1 MRLPSSQSRNF
12 FLAAIA
18 WTGLLDPAA
27 RAADG
32 GGNPARAL
40 AAAVER
46 WREAD
51 EERALVA
58 LASIDEARLPP
69 AARVAYGL
77 FRAEVALERG
87 LPRAA
92 LAALDRAAAVGGN
105 GPRMDQLRSMAAAEL
120 GRWSV
125 ALDAAQAVKRALP
138 VDQRSL
144 GCALVG
150 DAHRGH
156 RRLAAARAE
165 YTEGLASDPNDPFCL
180 VGLALA
186 SLPEDL
192 PAIRAAFSRSTLL
205 VEPLDFLAGRL
216 LDAKRNDAL
225 EVLLAEAERRAPGD
239 VATGLCRVQALA
251 ATGEDGRAADLL
263 FSLRPAVA
271 DGEWESEWEEEYLEL
286 MDRAGRLAEAYRPG
300 PDARRVFRRGGELLI
315 DHEDPQR
322 LTAWV
327 ERHLASDP
335 RDPAVA
341 YFAGVALLQ
350 DDKLDSAERELQEG
364 LARAEDP
371 ADRRQFLEA
380 LWETRHAAGRTLA
393 AYRKAEDRR
402 AAFRFLVGLCIDDE
416 DADLLETL
424 LALHREQDTGDPW
437 VSLAEIEQAWLR
449 KEYEAIV
456 RVAQASLADPMP
468 AETGWVDLARER
480 QVRALVRLGRFE
492 EALGVARRDR
502 RHSRDP
508 WYAAIVH
515 AVGGDVPAAL
525 AEIERCLE
533 FGDEDLIDFL
543 LDEDAGPAL
552 ESPPFT
558 VAMIEWRVRGYD
570 LSPAARLVLLE
581 QGQPVL
587 DRAALAAALAKAFPE
602 AEARLLG
609 TTSPWEI
616 RLADVWIHVA
626 VEAGP
631 AVSWPDGVAA
641 DSFPRPVLECVK
653 RQGGHCILSVFPV
666 AEAID
671 PARIRFVVGRLAAE
685 LAGPTTLGVYSPTGD
700 RLLLADEELSSKLRG
715 PRPTRLLGAYV
726 PLVPRD
732 GAGP

>member
-1 MRLPSSQSRNF
+1 MRLPSSPSPIL

-18 WTGLLDPAA
+18 WVGLRDPAT

-32 GGNPARAL
+32 EVAGVRAL

-46 WREAD
+46 WSELD
-51 EERALVA
+51 EEGALA
-58 LASIDEARLPP
+58 SLASIDEATLPP
-69 AARVAYGL
+69 AARAAYGL

-105 GPRMDQLRSMAAAEL
+105 GPRMDQLRSMAAVEL

-150 DAHRGH
+150 DALRGQ

-165 YTEGLASDPNDPFCL
+165 YTEGLASDSNDPSCL

-186 SLPEDL
+186 SPPEDL
-192 PAIRAAFSRSTLL
+192 ATMRAAFSRSTEL
-205 VEPLDFLAGRL
+205 VEQLDFLADRL
-216 LDAKRNDAL
+216 LAANRNDAL

-239 VATGLCRVQALA
+239 VAIGLCRVQALV
-251 ATGEDGRAADLL
+251 ATGEDGRAADQLL
-263 FSLRPAVA
+263 SLRPAVP
-271 DGEWESEWEEEYLEL
+271 DEEWESEWEEEYLEL

-315 DHEDPQR
+315 DQEDPER

-335 RDPAVA
+335 RDPALA

-350 DDKLDSAERELQEG
+350 DDKFDSAERELQEG
-364 LARAEDP
+364 LTRAEDP

-402 AAFRFLVGLCIDDE
+402 AAFRFLAGLCIDDE
-416 DADLLETL
+416 DADLFESL
-424 LALHREQDTGDPW
+424 LALHREQDAGDPW
-437 VSLAEIEQAWLR
+437 LGLAEIERAWLR

-456 RVAQASLADPMP
+456 RVARAGAVDPMP
-468 AETGWVDLARER
+468 EEAGWAELARER
-480 QVRALVRLGRFE
+480 HVRALVRLGRLE
-492 EALGVARRDR
+492 EALGVARRDSE
-502 RHSRDP
+502 HARDP

-552 ESPPFT
+552 ESPPFAG
-558 VAMIEWRVRGYD
+558 AMIEWRVRGYD

-581 QGQPVL
+581 QGQPAL
-587 DRAALAAALAKAFPE
+587 DRAALTAALAKAFPE
-602 AEARLLG
+602 TEARLLG

-626 VEAGP
+626 VESGP
-631 AVSWPDGVAA
+631 AVSWPDGVPA
-641 DSFPRPVLECVK
+641 DSFPRPVVECVA
-653 RQGGHCILSVFPV
+653 RQRGHCILSVFPI

-685 LAGPTTLGVYSPTGD
+685 LTGPATLGVYSPAGD
-700 RLLLADEELSSKLRG
+700 RLLVADQELPSKLKL
-715 PRPTRLLGAYV
+715 PKPTRLLGELV
-726 PLVPRD
+726 PLTPRE